1 VCLLRGTQWIYV
13 QLGIIFVEK
22 CLISVSEQTARWVG
36 PVDDE
41 VIGLKKRY
49 RGRTLSIQARR
60 QKELPIQI
68 GKHIINHQQQ
78 EEIVW
83 YDLPFLFPPA
93 KKIRQS
99 IFSLIKNPK
108 INQIIREVIDQ
119 KKTIEDYKRELYAYF
134 YSVLKKKFD
143 ASPEPII
150 EWVENWLQ
158 EQFGNMEGEIHT
170 SGYVPPTVVKN
181 IWVVLENLQT
191 LWLHY
196 EKDIQEH
203 PFLRVEVD
211 SPEYQEWEE
220 ILKQNGTYDDL
231 LVKWLTDEQIEQ
243 YLILRVYHDKIN
255 PYDDTKYR
263 LKMKGED
270 QDQKD

>member
-1 VCLLRGTQWIYV
+1 MDKMAKKKPSHQNTSSSYHADPRFLEKIDNEVRDLSQRTSLLDLSEELVSQIEARKKEFDDATVECRAQEELICPLLILSGYCIGPVGRKFTFNMANDIY
-13 QLGIIFVEK
+13 
-22 CLISVSEQTARWVG
+22 
-36 PVDDE
+36 VDDE

-181 IWVVLENLQT
+181 I
-191 LWLHY
+191 
-196 EKDIQEH
+196 
-203 PFLRVEVD
+203 
-211 SPEYQEWEE
+211 
-220 ILKQNGTYDDL
+220 
-231 LVKWLTDEQIEQ
+231 
-243 YLILRVYHDKIN
+243 
-255 PYDDTKYR
+255 
-263 LKMKGED
+263 
-270 QDQKD
+270 